1 VVALLSS
8 SSLSRQDDDVGQREG
23 SGDNFDDCGGGE
35 VASWLSSR
43 GMGKEKGGMGATS
56 DGERGGGHAVVIS
69 FGRLDLAVKH
79 PHSLSGMLVLEGG
92 LPNNQHS
99 L

>member
-1 VVALLSS
+1 M
-8 SSLSRQDDDVGQREG
+8 GQREG
-23 SGDNFDDCGGGE
+23 SEDNFDDCGGGE
-35 VASWLSSR
+35 VALWLSSR
-43 GMGKEKGGMGATS
+43 GVGKEKGGMEAIS
-56 DGERGGGHAVVIS
+56 NGERGGGHAVVVS

-79 PHSLSGMLVLEGG
+79 PHSPSGMLVFEGG